1 MDLFPSIFSDLQ
13 GCIAY
18 IIAIVVFLIPLLIGI
33 PMIWRNRHLTSTA
46 KICWT
51 LAFIIAGLLPFLL
64 YFAISQTK
72 CPTAQE

>member
-1 MDLFPSIFSDLQ
+1 M
-13 GCIAY
+13 
-18 IIAIVVFLIPLLIGI
+18 IPLLIGI